1 MAGLR
6 RKRPEA
12 SWGTVAADQD
22 LGKHRDLDWTTC
34 EEAVVMSHLGGD
46 WLKAGRKREGE
57 GRGVF
62 SGFQVWAGPPGPW
75 TYHADED
82 TEQGCW
88 RGV

>member
-6 RKRPEA
+6 RKRLEA

-46 WLKAGRKREGE
+46 WLKALGPHEGTV
-57 GRGVF
+57 R
-62 SGFQVWAGPPGPW
+62 
-75 TYHADED
+75 
-82 TEQGCW
+82 
-88 RGV
+88 